1 MATDKQIPAI
11 SDDDLMNYLDGKL
24 SAAQSH
30 ELEAI
35 MADSPFVNDAVE
47 GLQQFSQKGNL
58 QDLVTQ
64 LNKDLQQK
72 VADKKQRKAKRAI
85 KNVNGVVLAVIF
97 VIFLC
102 VMGYMVIKMST
113 KSDQKNLPTPPPKT
127 EVKSAT

>member
-113 KSDQKNLPTPPPKT
+113 KDEQKNLPTPPPKT